1 MFRESRRRN
10 LIKTTAAL
18 GLVSMQGCGGI
29 ADAIEEA
36 LKEEGADFFT
46 MPFKIINLAARVDS
60 ISIST
65 GGQTKISSLGY
76 GKAGEF
82 SIKLDSL
89 DAPVQL
95 TIVGNGQAPESG
107 GVDLS
112 SLKTVGN
119 GAYIISSQINSAGQP
134 AGFGA
139 LRIGGINGE
148 YPFSGRFPSSQIRN
162 ITSATP
168 ALDLYT
174 DSSGNKA
181 SLVKIGGIENGKSYA
196 IQSSAVSN
204 FRVVLRNQ
212 SDNSVAFDSG
222 YFLKAANSA
231 FFLARSAPLKPQWN
245 VLQIDQSYNI
255 SVLEN
260 RPL

>member
-1 MFRESRRRN
+1 
-10 LIKTTAAL
+10 
-18 GLVSMQGCGGI
+18 MQGCGGI